1 VVRRT
6 LAIAAILVTALLL
19 QSTVFAEVR
28 LLGARP
34 ELMYLVVIVLAIL
47 EGPSEGAVVGFVGGM
62 LQDFLLNQPKGITA
76 LTLTLLGYTVG
87 LARQYIVSP
96 SPLLP
101 TMMVLAGTFAGV
113 VFYETVAVLL
123 NTLHP
128 DAAFFLRMALFSALY
143 SALLTPIVYPLLRRV
158 FEGSRPRRVVRF

>member
-1 VVRRT
+1 MVRRT
-6 LAIAAILVTALLL
+6 LAIAAILITALLL

-47 EGPSEGAVVGFVGGM
+47 EGPSEGAVVGFAGGM
-62 LQDFLLNQPKGITA
+62 MQDFLLNQPKGITA

-123 NTLHP
+123 NTLHHP
-128 DAAFFLRMALFSALY
+128 VVFFLRMALFSALY

>member
-1 VVRRT
+1 MVRRT
-6 LAIAAILVTALLL
+6 LAIAAILITALLL
-19 QSTVFAEVR
+19 QSTIFAEVR

-47 EGPSEGAVVGFVGGM
+47 EGPSEGAVVGFIGGM
-62 LQDFLLNQPKGITA
+62 MQDFLLNQPKGITA

-87 LARQYIVSP
+87 LARQYVVSP

-101 TMMVLAGTFAGV
+101 TMMVFAGTFGGV

-128 DAAFFLRMALFSALY
+128 DAVFFLRMALFSALY
-143 SALLTPIVYPLLRRV
+143 TALLTPIVYPLLRRV

>member
-1 VVRRT
+1 MVRRT
-6 LAIAAILVTALLL
+6 LAIAATMITALLL
-19 QSTVFAEVR
+19 QSTIFSEVR
-28 LLGARP
+28 LLGAKP

-47 EGPSEGAVVGFVGGM
+47 EGPSEGALVGFVGGM

-101 TMMVLAGTFAGV
+101 TLMVLGGTFVGV
-113 VFYETVAVLL
+113 VFYETVAILL
-123 NTLHP
+123 DTLHT
-128 DAAFFLRMALFSALY
+128 DAVFFFRAAGLSALY
-143 SALLTPIVYPLLRRV
+143 TALLTPIVYPVLRRV
-158 FEGSRPRRVVRF
+158 LEGSRPQRVVRF

>member
-6 LAIAAILVTALLL
+6 IAIGAILITALLL

-28 LLGARP
+28 LLGAKP
-34 ELMYLVVIVLAIL
+34 ELMYLIVIVLAIL
-47 EGPSEGAVVGFVGGM
+47 EGPSEGAVVGFAGGM

-101 TMMVLAGTFAGV
+101 TMMVLTGTFAGV

-128 DAAFFLRMALFSALY
+128 DAVFFFRTALFSGLY
-143 SALLTPIVYPLLRRV
+143 TALLTPIVYPLLRRV

>member
-1 VVRRT
+1 M
-6 LAIAAILVTALLL
+6 ITALLL

-47 EGPSEGAVVGFVGGM
+47 EGPSEGAVVGFTGGM
-62 LQDFLLNQPKGITA
+62 LQDFFLNQPKGITA
-76 LTLTLLGYTVG
+76 LTLTLLGYLVG

-101 TMMVLAGTFAGV
+101 TLMVLGGTFVGV
-113 VFYETVAVLL
+113 AFYETVAVLL
-123 NTLHP
+123 DTLHT
-128 DAAFFLRMALFSALY
+128 DAVFFFRTAACSALY
-143 SALLTPIVYPLLRRV
+143 TALLTPIVYPLLRRV
-158 FEGSRPRRVVRF
+158 FEGSRPQRVVRF